1 MSSDR
6 IQTCG
11 CLRITVGDRAQISSA
26 EQQAPVGLF
35 GLFRIS
41 HLVFGVIAAS
51 MSSARGLKPLFC
63 GQLTNT
69 GTPSQSFVICA

>member
-1 MSSDR
+1 MSSDM

-11 CLRITVGDRAQISSA
+11 CFTITSAMARNSVA
-26 EQQAPVGLF
+26 EQHAPVGLF

-51 MSSARGLKPLFC
+51 MSSARGLNPLFC
-63 GQLTNT
+63 GQVTNT
-69 GTPSQSFVICA
+69 GSPSQSLVISS

>member
-11 CLRITVGDRAQISSA
+11 CLRITAAIAADRPA

-69 GTPSQSFVICA
+69 GVPSHSCVICA

>member
-11 CLRITVGDRAQISSA
+11 CLRITAAIAFSSSA
-26 EQQAPVGLF
+26 LITAPVGLF
-35 GLFRIS
+35 GLFSIS

-51 MSSARGLKPLFC
+51 ISSARGLKPLFC
-63 GQLTNT
+63 GQCTNT
-69 GTPSQSFVICA
+69 GSPSTSCVISA